1 MKKNIFSLT
10 MLFFVIQLF
19 SQTVTNQTLSKD
31 YYLKKSKTQKTVGW
45 IMLSGGV
52 AMATIGLVV
61 SSHQINEDPFNYL
74 VSDKAAGLVIL
85 TLAGIGTAVGSI
97 PFFMSSAKN
106 AHMAAA
112 ISFNNQKMLFPLGNT
127 FVLKTQPALTLKI
140 EL

>member
-1 MKKNIFSLT
+1 MKKVIFCLT
-10 MLFFVIQLF
+10 LLLFVVRSF
-19 SQTVTNQTLSKD
+19 SQIPALSKD

-45 IMLSGGV
+45 IMLGGGA

-61 SSHQINEDPFNYL
+61 SNHQINEDPLNYL
-74 VSDKAAGLVIL
+74 VSDKTAGLVIL

-97 PFFMSSAKN
+97 PFFLSSAKN
-106 AHMAAA
+106 AHMGSA